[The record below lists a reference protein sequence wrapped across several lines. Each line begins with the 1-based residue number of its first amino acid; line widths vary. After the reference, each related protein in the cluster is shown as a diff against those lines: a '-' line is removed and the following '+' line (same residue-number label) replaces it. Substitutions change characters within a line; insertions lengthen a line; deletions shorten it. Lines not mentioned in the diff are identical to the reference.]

1 MSEQFTDKQIA
12 IAYDYWQEIRG
23 MRVAPRREEL
33 NLRAMSS
40 LLPHFNLLDV
50 TWNPLQ
56 FRHRLVGATYVEM
69 MGRNVTG
76 HFVDEEIYG
85 KAANE
90 IFETLKLVAE
100 EIRPYRRLA
109 RLDWHDR
116 NWLLQEAAE
125 LPLVDEDGHVNM
137 ILRVSVFTPTTDLDS
152 PRLSF
157 VPLTQTISV

>member
-1 MSEQFTDKQIA
+1 MSAQFNDNQLV
-12 IAYDYWQEIRG
+12 IAYDYWQELRG

-33 NLRAMSS
+33 NLRALAS
-40 LLPHFNLLDV
+40 LLPRFNLLDV
-50 TWNPLQ
+50 TWAPLQ

-76 HFVDEEIYG
+76 HLVDEELYG
-85 KAANE
+85 EAAHE
-90 IFETLKLVAE
+90 IFETLQLVAE

-116 NWLLQEAAE
+116 NWLMQEAAE
-125 LPLVDEDGHVNM
+125 MPLVDEDGRVNM
-137 ILRVSVFTPTTDLDS
+137 ILRVSAFTPTKEIDT

-157 VPLTQTISV
+157 LPLTQTISV